1 MTNDRIEPLYFLK
14 SQAVVAIIFMHG
26 YLQVELT
33 NATLT
38 CYPGP
43 QVLGAA
49 SDYTIRHPDYKNQLC
64 QLINQTVKELTEI
77 EKGLVITFTDHEL
90 LFEPAG
96 PGEILVVTDGNGEWH
111 SYPDMTLN
119 GTD

>member
-1 MTNDRIEPLYFLK
+1 MTNDRIESLIFLK

-43 QVLGAA
+43 LVLGTA
-49 SDYTIRHPDYKNQLC
+49 SDFSINHTDYKNQLC
-64 QLINQTVKELTEI
+64 QLINQSIKEITEI
-77 EKGLVITFTDHEL
+77 EKGLVLTFSNHEL
-90 LFEPAG
+90 LFEPDG
-96 PGEILVVTDGNGEWH
+96 PREILVVTDGNGEWH